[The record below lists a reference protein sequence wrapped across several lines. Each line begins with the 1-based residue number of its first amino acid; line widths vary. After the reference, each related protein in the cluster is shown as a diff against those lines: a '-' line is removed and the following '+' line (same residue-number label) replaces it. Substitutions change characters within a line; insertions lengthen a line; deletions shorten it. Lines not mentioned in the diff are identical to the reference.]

1 MYTAEAREKQMRNA
15 DDRKKITPECLYGP
29 PLKLPIFSGFWKT
42 FFVFR
47 GQKRKSPTKNRKLLL
62 PPNERGEN
70 SNHKHEKER
79 RKTGRKSRKNELL
92 AQEYHLF
99 YYTVKLSKVI
109 NFYYKCMHK
118 QYVSFDEMQPL
129 AKRKQKLY
137 YRGFISRTRPH
148 ANPCLWWQLHRVL
161 GTADLFAVDKV
172 QQ

>member
-1 MYTAEAREKQMRNA
+1 MSLWPPSQTTHFLRFLKDFFRVSGTE
-15 DDRKKITPECLYGP
+15 KKIPHKESKAP
-29 PLKLPIFSGFWKT
+29 S
-42 FFVFR
+42 
-47 GQKRKSPTKNRKLLL
+47 

-129 AKRKQKLY
+129 AKRKEKLY

-172 QQ
+172 QQQKQKVFKEAPWIFVFVLYL

>member
-1 MYTAEAREKQMRNA
+1 MPTIE
-15 DDRKKITPECLYGP
+15 KKITPECLYAP
-29 PLKLPIFSGFWKT
+29 PSSYPFSP
-42 FFVFR
+42 VFER
-47 GQKRKSPTKNRKLLL
+47 LFSCFGERKRKSPTENRRLFL
-62 PPNERGEN
+62 PPNERSEN
-70 SNHKHEKER
+70 SNHNHEKEG

-148 ANPCLWWQLHRVL
+148 ANPCL
-161 GTADLFAVDKV
+161 
-172 QQ
+172 

>member
-1 MYTAEAREKQMRNA
+1 MRNA

-29 PLKLPIFSGFWKT
+29 PLSNYPFSP
-42 FFVFR
+42 VFER
-47 GQKRKSPTKNRKLLL
+47 LFSCFGDRKENPPQRIEGSFS
-62 PPNERGEN
+62 PPNKRGEN
-70 SNHKHEKER
+70 SNHKHEKEG

-148 ANPCLWWQLHRVL
+148 ANPCL
-161 GTADLFAVDKV
+161 
-172 QQ
+172 